1 MNGKLDRHQ
10 IELIMNLCESFI
22 NDSNIEEIEG
32 IVIDEKKREEVA
44 SLYNRLAVM
53 GTADIQKEV
62 ERKFEGLT
70 EKQTLLQELVAET
83 LRQVNSMDVISGT
96 DIFWESLDCVELYI
110 LSGAEPKTIK
120 DMVFPEVFIIT
131 MENVNG
137 STVIEIMEHYVTVDD
152 YYEFLNS
159 GIKEEVEDYFNE

>member
-1 MNGKLDRHQ
+1 MD
-10 IELIMNLCESFI
+10 
-22 NDSNIEEIEG
+22 
-32 IVIDEKKREEVA
+32 
-44 SLYNRLAVM
+44 
-53 GTADIQKEV
+53 TADIQKEV

-70 EKQTLLQELVAET
+70 EKQTLLQELVTET
-83 LRQVNSMDVISGT
+83 LRQVNSMDAVSGT

-120 DMVFPEVFIIT
+120 DMVFPEVFTIT